1 MFSKS
6 PSLEGISG
14 REAGCVIS
22 VVGSRVVFQA
32 SRGPTMSSSAAGL
45 SSLSPGHFPG
55 PVLQV
60 VLRWAEPWRSGGHAD
75 ADPPGRGLPDPEAG
89 RYRLLRHHLQVSIW
103 AAATSH
109 SAGAPGQGMWEKMIS
124 LIWDI

>member
-1 MFSKS
+1 
-6 PSLEGISG
+6 
-14 REAGCVIS
+14 
-22 VVGSRVVFQA
+22 
-32 SRGPTMSSSAAGL
+32 MSSSTAGL

-75 ADPPGRGLPDPEAG
+75 ADPPGRGLPDSEAG

-109 SAGAPGQGMWEKMIS
+109 SAGAPGQGMWEEKAGTAGEGLDGGQLYPPTPLKARTHTHTS
-124 LIWDI
+124 S